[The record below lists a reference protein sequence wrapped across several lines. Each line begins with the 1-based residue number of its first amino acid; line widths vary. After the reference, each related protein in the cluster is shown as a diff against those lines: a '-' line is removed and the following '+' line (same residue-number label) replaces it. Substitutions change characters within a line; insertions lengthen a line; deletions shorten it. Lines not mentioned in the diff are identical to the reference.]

1 MLMDT
6 GEIRRQY
13 KYAKDKKKCISIL
26 AELNAC
32 GTDRIIE
39 IIHAGSEKESASG
52 KAPVEWSPSPE
63 QKVLMDRLDELDAMI
78 KPLEDEYRRTAEK
91 LLRIGK
97 DGY

>member
-1 MLMDT
+1 MLMDVE
-6 GEIRRQY
+6 EIRRQY
-13 KYAKDKKKCISIL
+13 RYAKDKKKCISIL

-39 IIHAGSEKESASG
+39 IVHAGSEKGSG
-52 KAPVEWSPSPE
+52 QAPAAWSPTSE
-63 QKVLMDRLDELDAMI
+63 QKALMDRLDELDAMI